1 MNSQLIQ
8 TIQTIREALTP
19 CYPEGEVQAMTDLL
33 LEKRLG
39 VTRMDRFLR
48 KDIQFSAEQLHD
60 LADILTRLQHFEPI
74 QYVLGEADFDGLC
87 FAVNEAV
94 LIPRQETAELVRWV
108 EEHVRQ
114 KAYSSHP
121 VRILDIGTG
130 SGCIA
135 IALAHR
141 LPEAAVEAWDVSEEA
156 LAVARE
162 NNRRLGTTVDFR
174 RQDVFEEPTP
184 LPQVEV
190 LVSNPPYICDSERT
204 EMEANVLEWEPAL
217 ALFVPDADPLRY
229 YRRIAQLGRQML
241 TPGGALFFEIN
252 RAYGAATVQ
261 MLEELGY
268 QHVELRK
275 DLSGNDRMVKAVY
288 EGNK

>member
-1 MNSQLIQ
+1 
-8 TIQTIREALTP
+8 LT
-19 CYPEGEVQAMTDLL
+19 
-33 LEKRLG
+33 
-39 VTRMDRFLR
+39 
-48 KDIQFSAEQLHD
+48 
-60 LADILTRLQHFEPI
+60 
-74 QYVLGEADFDGLC
+74 
-87 FAVNEAV
+87 
-94 LIPRQETAELVRWV
+94 
-108 EEHVRQ
+108 
-114 KAYSSHP
+114 
-121 VRILDIGTG
+121 
-130 SGCIA
+130 
-135 IALAHR
+135 
-141 LPEAAVEAWDVSEEA
+141 
-156 LAVARE
+156 VARE

-241 TPGGALFFEIN
+241 TPGGTLFFEIN

-288 EGNK
+288 GGNK